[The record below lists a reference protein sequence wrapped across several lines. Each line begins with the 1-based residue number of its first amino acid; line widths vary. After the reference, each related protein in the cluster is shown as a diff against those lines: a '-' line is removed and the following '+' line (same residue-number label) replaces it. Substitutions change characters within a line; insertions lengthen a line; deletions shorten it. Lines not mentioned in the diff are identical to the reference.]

1 MDEDAPG
8 ITTRQ
13 YDATVDQLLG
23 RLVVQL
29 DDRGL
34 EVFAVIDHSGEAR
47 EAGLLMAD
55 TKLVVFGNPAT
66 VTPLMLAHPL
76 LALDLPLKIL
86 IWETTDQHAFVSYNT
101 PRALAERY
109 ELPPDQAEALELV
122 DVIAQSLSP
131 PD

>member
-1 MDEDAPG
+1 MRRESRPAS
-8 ITTRQ
+8 TTRPSINFS
-13 YDATVDQLLG
+13 AG
-23 RLVVQL
+23 SSCNSMIA
-29 DDRGL
+29 GL

-76 LALDLPLKIL
+76 LALDLSLKIL

-122 DVIAQSLSP
+122 EVIAQSLSP

>member
-1 MDEDAPG
+1 MRRESRPAS
-8 ITTRQ
+8 TTRPSINFSGGSS
-13 YDATVDQLLG
+13 YNSM
-23 RLVVQL
+23 
-29 DDRGL
+29 DRGL

-86 IWETTDQHAFVSYNT
+86 IWETADQHAFVSYNT